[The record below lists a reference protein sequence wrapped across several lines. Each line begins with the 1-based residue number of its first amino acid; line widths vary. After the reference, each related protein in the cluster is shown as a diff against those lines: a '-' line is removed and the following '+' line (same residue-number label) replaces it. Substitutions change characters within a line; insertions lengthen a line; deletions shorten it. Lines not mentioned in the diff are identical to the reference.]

1 MHMKRFLQMMD
12 VKQNKLTEL
21 PNIPQPR
28 VTRVDLSENEINTC
42 ANFKGHPIITSLV
55 LSQNKLTACLG
66 LGNMESLTELSLR

>member
-1 MHMKRFLQMMD
+1 MLMKRFLQMMD

-28 VTRVDLSENEINTC
+28 VTRVDLSENEINAC